1 MRRLVARFFFVFI
14 IGSVAMVLGVLTSM
28 TLTPPGRALLA
39 RTVSRMLDEIVIGQ
53 VKVGAISGSFLYD
66 LTLEDLVVRDTSG
79 ALLADLPRVR
89 LNYRLPNFLARQVIL
104 SDLQLDHPTIQLI
117 KHRNGRMNYEEV
129 LGLGKGKGGGP
140 SPLIEF
146 RDIKVNGGALRIA
159 LPWNPSK
166 SLKTKAQRDSALDA
180 ERAKPGRLI
189 EEAPEGLRKVILL
202 SDLTTRMS
210 RMRIATPDHK
220 PFTIDLD
227 SLATRVSD
235 PAVTLRNAVGRVVLH
250 ADSAIFSLSR
260 GALPA
265 TRFSGGGAV
274 TWPHDTVLFDF
285 QVNSPQV
292 SLEDLR
298 WVSPD
303 FPSMTGSG
311 VLVARSETGAL
322 TAYDVRD
329 LHLRQDAQRIDG
341 ELVALTD
348 RKRGLGFRG
357 MRLTLRDLDLD
368 AVRPY
373 LDTLPFSGTI
383 TGSVAGSGYLDA
395 MDVTLDWAFA
405 DARVPGN
412 PVTQL
417 AGDGVVGASPDSGLT
432 FSDFNLRRSNIDLRT
447 ARLVA
452 PAVILHGRL
461 AASGTLDGPLRN
473 ITFRG
478 TARHQDTGRPASQAT
493 GTVHLD
499 TRFDTL
505 GLATD
510 VTLDPLSFDG
520 IRPAFPSLVSR
531 GDLRG
536 TFRSQ
541 GTLSHL
547 QVDASLTGEIGSVD
561 AVGTVT
567 LLPPKWGA
575 ENLLLRFSRLDLEA
589 LNARALPTTLAGQ
602 LRVTGS
608 IDTLRA
614 PEADME
620 LALGHG
626 RVREWEFDSLFARG
640 AIHDS
645 VIRVDTAYATWKGAH
660 ATGSGTLGY
669 RAPHTGA
676 MAFSLLADSLIG
688 FDSLLVAST
697 GQTRDTSK
705 DARPLGGTAVGSA
718 KLAGSLDSLQASG
731 DLQVE
736 RFEWQRFR
744 SPKITGTF
752 GWLGGKRPRVRAEVG
767 SDSIA
772 DGKLVF
778 RKASAKAEGYAD
790 SVSWNA
796 GTSVGE
802 TSRFDGAGG
811 WYVKNESRFITF
823 DSLQA
828 NLPLHRYRLRD
839 PVTISLVD
847 SALTVGALTLL
858 ATDGSGMV
866 RTEGRVPAS
875 APGAL
880 TVDVLGLDLH
890 DLYGILGRDTL
901 GVAGDVGLAVQVG
914 GTSTAPTLRG
924 IARLADGRF
933 GDFHAPLVEGVVNYA
948 NRRLDANLDLWRT
961 GEDIL
966 QIEAHLPLDL
976 AFKGVKNRRLDGPI
990 SVRAHTDSVDLGLLE
1005 ALTPAVTQVHGI
1017 LGADVQIEG
1026 TWAAPRLAGRVD
1038 VKGGS
1043 MSVPGLGVRFG
1054 TVKGSAHMQG
1064 DSIVLRDVLVTSGG
1078 GRLEITGDIR
1088 LEDLSRPILGLD
1100 LRADQFRAIDVRS
1113 FLTLVG
1119 TGNLQLQG
1127 PVFGATLTGNLVAN
1141 SGVLYFADLV
1151 NKRIIDLEDPAYA
1164 DLVDTTLI
1172 RRENLGAKFQNRF
1185 LDSLRINDLRLSM
1198 GSDVWLRS
1206 AEANIQLDGSVR
1218 VSKRGQD
1225 YAPTGT
1231 LNAARGSYTLKIGP
1245 VTRDFTVSRGQVNY
1259 IGDLNAGLD
1268 IKAQHV
1274 VRTVRSG
1281 DEIPVIANIT
1291 GTLYAPKVTLEST
1304 FRPPI
1309 SETDL
1314 VSYLITGYPSSEA
1327 AQVGQ
1332 GSALV
1337 TGLSYFSS
1345 ALSSEL
1351 ERALIQDF
1359 GVPIDL
1365 IEIRPG
1371 VSSSAGTA
1379 GTLTQLAAGWQI
1391 GKKTFL
1397 TFSAGFCPDFS
1408 QLRGRTLGAS
1418 IEFRFS
1424 HEWKL
1429 QSSVEPT
1436 VQSCGT
1442 LSANAFQF
1450 TSTNPYQIGLD
1461 ILWEREF

>member
-1 MRRLVARFFFVFI
+1 MRRLVARFFFVFTVGTI
-14 IGSVAMVLGVLTSM
+14 AMVLGVLTSM

-39 RTVSRMLDEIVIGQ
+39 RTVSRMLDEIIVGQ

-89 LNYRLPNFLARQVIL
+89 LNYRLPNFVARQVIL

-146 RDIKVNGGALRIA
+146 HDIKVNGGALRIA
-159 LPWNPSK
+159 LPWNPPK

-202 SDLTTRMS
+202 SDLTTRMA

-235 PAVTLRNAVGRVVLH
+235 PAVTLRDAVGRVVLH
-250 ADSAIFSLSR
+250 GDSAIFSLSR
-260 GALPA
+260 GALPD

-303 FPSMTGSG
+303 FPSMTGGG

-329 LHLRQDAQRIDG
+329 LHLRQGAQRIDG
-341 ELVALTD
+341 ELVALTN
-348 RKRGLGFRG
+348 RKRGLGFRD
-357 MRLTLRDLDLD
+357 MRLTLHDLDLD

-373 LDTLPFSGTI
+373 LDSLPFYGTI
-383 TGSVAGSGYLDA
+383 TGTVAGSGYLDA

-473 ITFRG
+473 IFFRG
-478 TARHQDTGRPASQAT
+478 TAHHQDAARPVSQAT

-505 GLATD
+505 ALGTD

-520 IRPAFPSLVSR
+520 IRPAFPSLVSH

-541 GTLSHL
+541 GTLSRL

-575 ENLLLRFSRLDLEA
+575 ENLLLRFSRLDLAA
-589 LNARALPTTLAGQ
+589 LSGRPPPTALAGQ

-614 PEADME
+614 PEAELE
-620 LALGHG
+620 LALGRG
-626 RVREWEFDSLFARG
+626 RVREWEFDSVFGKG

-645 VIRVDTAYATWKGAH
+645 VIRVDTAYANWKGAR
-660 ATGSGTLGY
+660 AMGSGTLGW

-676 MAFSLLADSLIG
+676 MTFTLLADSLIG
-688 FDSLLVAST
+688 FDSLLLAST

-731 DLQVE
+731 NLEVQ

-744 SPKITGTF
+744 SPRIIGTF
-752 GWLGGKRPRVRAEVG
+752 DWLGGKRPRITAEVA
-767 SDSIA
+767 SDSIGE
-772 DGKLVF
+772 GKLEI
-778 RKASAKAEGYAD
+778 RKASIKADGHTD
-790 SVSWNA
+790 SLSWSA
-796 GTSVGE
+796 GTSLGSV
-802 TSRFDGAGG
+802 TRFDGAGT
-811 WYVKNESRFITF
+811 YHVRDKNRLITL
-823 DSLQA
+823 DSLRA
-828 NLPLHRYRLRD
+828 DLSLHRYRLRD
-839 PVTISLVD
+839 SVTLSLAD
-847 SALTVGALTLL
+847 SSMTIGALTLL

-866 RTEGRVPAS
+866 QAEGRVPAS
-875 APGAL
+875 IPGAL

-890 DLYGILGRDTL
+890 DLYGLIGRDTL
-901 GVAGDVGLAVQVG
+901 GVAGDVGLSMQVG
-914 GTSTAPTLRG
+914 GTSGAPTLRG
-924 IARLADGRF
+924 IGRLADGRF

-948 NRRLDANLDLWRT
+948 NRRLDTNLDLWRT

-966 QIEAHLPLDL
+966 QVEAHLPLDL
-976 AFKGVKNRRLDGPI
+976 AFKGVKSRRLDGPI

-1005 ALTPAVTQVHGI
+1005 ALTPAVTQVHGT
-1017 LGADVQIEG
+1017 LGADVQVEG
-1026 TWAAPRLAGRVD
+1026 TWAAPRLAGRVE

-1064 DSIVLRDVLVTSGG
+1064 DSILLKDVLVTSGG
-1078 GRLEITGDIR
+1078 GRLEITGGLR
-1088 LEDLSRPILGLD
+1088 LEDLSRPVLGLD
-1100 LRADQFRAIDVRS
+1100 LKAEQFRAIDVRS

-1119 TGNLQLQG
+1119 TGNLQLKG

-1151 NKRIIDLEDPAYA
+1151 NKRIIDLEDPTYA

-1185 LDSLRINDLRLSM
+1185 LDSLRINDLRLTM

-1206 AEANIQLDGSVR
+1206 AEANIQLDGNVR
-1218 VSKRGQD
+1218 VSKTGQD
-1225 YAPTGT
+1225 YTPTGT

-1245 VTRDFTVSRGQVNY
+1245 VTRDFTVNKGQVNY

-1268 IKAQHV
+1268 IHAQHV

-1291 GTLYAPKVTLEST
+1291 GTLYNPRVTLEST
-1304 FRPPI
+1304 FRPAI

-1314 VSYLITGYPSSEA
+1314 VSYLITGYPASEA

-1332 GSALV
+1332 GSALA

-1418 IEFRFS
+1418 LEFRFS
-1424 HEWKL
+1424 REWKL

-1442 LSANAFQF
+1442 LSANAFRF
-1450 TSTNPYQIGLD
+1450 TSTNPYQVGLD

>member
-1 MRRLVARFFFVFI
+1 MRRLVTRFLFVFVM
-14 IGSVAMVLGVLTSM
+14 GTLAMVLGVVTSM

-89 LNYRLPNFLARQVIL
+89 VSYRLPNLLAGQVVL
-104 SDLQLDHPTIQLI
+104 SGVQLDHPTIQLI

-129 LGLGKGKGGGP
+129 LGLGKGKGGGT

-146 RDIKVNGGALRIA
+146 HSVKVNGGALRIA

-166 SLKTKAQRDSALDA
+166 SLTTQARRDSALAA

-189 EEAPEGLRKVILL
+189 EATPEGLRKVILL
-202 SDLTTRMS
+202 SDLTTRMA
-210 RMRIATPDHK
+210 RLRIATPDHK

-235 PAVTLRNAVGRVVLH
+235 PAVTLRDAVGRVYLRG
-250 ADSAIFSLSR
+250 DSAVFSLSH

-265 TRFSGGGAV
+265 TTFSGGGAV

-292 SLEDLR
+292 SLQDLL

-303 FPSMTGSG
+303 FPAMTGSG

-329 LHLRQDAQRIDG
+329 LHLREGTQRIDG
-341 ELVALTD
+341 DLVALTD
-348 RKRGLGFRG
+348 KKRGLGFRD
-357 MRLTLRDLDLD
+357 MRVTLRDLNLD
-368 AVRPY
+368 AARKY
-373 LDTLPFSGTI
+373 IDSLPFYGRLSGSLS
-383 TGSVAGSGYLDA
+383 GNGYLDA
-395 MDVTLDWAFA
+395 MDIALDWSFA

-412 PVTQL
+412 PVSL
-417 AGDGVVGASPDSGLT
+417 VAGDGVVGTSRDSGLT
-432 FSDFNLRRSNIDLRT
+432 FSQFNVRRSNVDLRT
-447 ARLVA
+447 VRLVA
-452 PAVILHGRL
+452 PAVILEGRL
-461 AASGTLDGPLRN
+461 AVSGTLDGPLRN
-473 ITFRG
+473 IDFDG
-478 TARHQDTGRPASQAT
+478 TARHQDGERPASQAV

-510 VTLDPLSFDG
+510 VTLDPLSFAG
-520 IRPAFPSLVSR
+520 IRRAFPSLTAK
-531 GDLRG
+531 GELRG

-541 GTLSHL
+541 GTLSKL
-547 QVDASLTGEIGSVD
+547 QVETALTGELGDIE
-561 AVGTVT
+561 ARGTVV
-567 LLPPKWGA
+567 LLPPHWAA
-575 ENLLLRFSRLDLEA
+575 EDLLMRFSRLDLSE
-589 LNARALPTTLAGQ
+589 LGGRPLPTRLEGQ

-608 IDTLRA
+608 VDTARA
-614 PEADME
+614 PEADLE
-620 LALGHG
+620 LALGRG
-626 RVREWEFDSLFARG
+626 RVREWEFDSLYARG

-645 VIRVDTAYATWKGAH
+645 VIGVDTAYANWKGAK
-660 ATGSGTLGY
+660 AMGGGSLGY
-669 RAPHTGA
+669 RSPHTGR
-676 MAFSLLADSLIG
+676 MVFSLIADSLIG
-688 FDSLLVAST
+688 FDSLLLATT
-697 GQTRDTSK
+697 GQARDTSK
-705 DARPLGGTAVGSA
+705 DARPLGGSA
-718 KLAGSLDSLQASG
+718 SGGVELSGSLDSLQAAG
-731 DLQVE
+731 KLDVE
-736 RFEWQRFR
+736 RFEWQRMR
-744 SPKITGTF
+744 SPAITANVS
-752 GWLGGKRPRVRAEVG
+752 WIGGARPQLSGAV
-767 SDSIA
+767 STDSISV
-772 DGKLVF
+772 GKLVF
-778 RKASAKAEGYAD
+778 RRASVRAEGYAD
-790 SVSWNA
+790 SLDWTA
-796 GTSVGE
+796 GTTIGDL
-802 TSRFDGAGG
+802 SRLDGTGG
-811 WYVKNESRFITF
+811 WYRR
-823 DSLQA
+823 DSTPALRIDTLA
-828 NLPLHRYRLRD
+828 ASLAAHRYRLQT
-839 PVTISLVD
+839 PVTITLAD
-847 SALTVGALTLL
+847 SAPLVGPVTML
-858 ATDGSGMV
+858 ATDGSAVV
-866 RTEGRVPAS
+866 RTEGRVPGS

-880 TVDVLGLDLH
+880 TVDVQGLDLH
-890 DLYGILGRDTL
+890 DLYALLQRDTT
-901 GVAGDVGLAVQVG
+901 GVAGEMGLVLEVG
-914 GTSTAPTLRG
+914 GTAAAPTLRG
-924 IARLADGRF
+924 LARLSDARF
-933 GDFHAPLVEGVVNYA
+933 GDFQAPFVQGVVNYEG
-948 NRRLDANLDLWRT
+948 RRLDANLDLWRT

-966 QIEAHLPLDL
+966 QVEAHLPLDL
-976 AFKGVKNRRLDGPI
+976 AFSGVKNRRLEGPI

-1005 ALTPAVTQVHGI
+1005 ALTPAVTQVHGT
-1017 LGADVQIEG
+1017 LAADVQVEG
-1026 TWAAPRLAGRVD
+1026 TWASPRLAGKVE
-1038 VKGGS
+1038 VTGGS

-1054 TVKGSAHMQG
+1054 TVKGGAVLKG
-1064 DSIVLRDVLVTSGG
+1064 DSVVLRDVLLTSGG
-1078 GRLEITGDIR
+1078 GRLEATGGLR
-1088 LEDLSRPILGLD
+1088 LEELSRPVLGLK
-1100 LRADQFRAIDVRS
+1100 LHAEQFRALDVHS

-1119 TGNLQLQG
+1119 SGDLELRG
-1127 PVFGATLTGNLVAN
+1127 PVFGSTLTGNLIAN

-1206 AEANIQLDGSVR
+1206 AEANIQLEGSVR
-1218 VSKRGQD
+1218 VSKAGQD
-1225 YAPTGT
+1225 YSPTGT
-1231 LNAARGSYTLKIGP
+1231 LTAARGSYTLKIGP
-1245 VTRDFTVSRGQVNY
+1245 VTRDFSVSRGNVRY
-1259 IGDLNAGLD
+1259 LGDLDAALD
-1268 IKAQHV
+1268 IQAQHV
-1274 VRTVRSG
+1274 VRTVRNG

-1291 GTLYAPKVTLEST
+1291 GTLYQPKVSLEST

-1314 VSYLITGYPSSEA
+1314 VSYLITGYPANEA

-1332 GSALV
+1332 GSVLQ

-1345 ALSSEL
+1345 TLSSEL

-1418 IEFRFS
+1418 LEFRFS
-1424 HEWKL
+1424 REWKL
-1429 QSSVEPT
+1429 QGSVEPT
-1436 VQSCGT
+1436 VQSCGSV
-1442 LSANAFQF
+1442 SANATRF